1 LFDRGHGRIALT
13 PAGEVVLGYAE
24 RILGLSSEMDVRLS
38 ELTGEIGGSLM
49 VGASTTIA
57 EFMLPGILGEFKST
71 YPNVRSRLMVG
82 NSESIENRVM
92 EHTIDIGFIESLSH
106 EPNLECEVCCDDEL
120 VVICHPRFPL
130 ARHKELTPQKLLEHP
145 FMSREPGSGNARIHR
160 ELPARR
166 GISLDQM
173 NVVMEL
179 GSPIALNGVVETGLG
194 FAIASRAS
202 VTKEQRLGDIVAIP
216 LKPRLIRT
224 LSMVYPEGKVPLA
237 AGRDLRRFAATRL
250 RAADDGEEVL
260 GASCRDRYAPP
271 GLVGAAPQ
279 SRRRPAPRGAPE
291 SGAWSR
297 PMPTGMACCR
307 RCGALAESTDG
318 FALVELE
325 GAMALRDAGFPS
337 RS

>member
-1 LFDRGHGRIALT
+1 MADRRLQVFHAVAKQLSFTKAAEVLFMTQPAVTFQIKQLEEHFNTRLFDRGHGRIALT

-24 RILGLSSEMDVRLS
+24 KILGLASEMDVRLS

-71 YPNVRSRLMVG
+71 YPNVRSRLIVG

-145 FMSREPGSGNARIHR
+145 FISREPGSGTR
-160 ELPARR
+160 EFTESYLRTA
-166 GISLDQM
+166 GVSLDQM

-179 GSPIALNGVVETGLG
+179 GSPIALNGVVQTGLG

-202 VTKEQRLGDIVAIP
+202 VSKEQRLGDIVAIP

-224 LSMVYPEGKVPLA
+224 LSMVYPKEKFRSRLVA
-237 AGRDLRRFAATRL
+237 TFVDFASTRL
-250 RAADDGEEVL
+250 RALIAKKPV
-260 GASCRDRYAPP
+260 
-271 GLVGAAPQ
+271 
-279 SRRRPAPRGAPE
+279 
-291 SGAWSR
+291 
-297 PMPTGMACCR
+297 
-307 RCGALAESTDG
+307 
-318 FALVELE
+318 
-325 GAMALRDAGFPS
+325 
-337 RS
+337 

>member
-1 LFDRGHGRIALT
+1 MADRRLQVFHAVAKQLSFTKAAEVLFMTQPAVTFQIKQLEEHFNTRLFDRGHGRIALT

-24 RILGLSSEMDVRLS
+24 RILGLASEMDVRLS

-71 YPNVRSRLMVG
+71 YPNVRSRLIVG
-82 NSESIENRVM
+82 NSESIENRVL

-106 EPNLECEVCCDDEL
+106 EPNLECDVCCDDEL

-130 ARHKELTPQKLLEHP
+130 ARHKELTPQKLLDHP
-145 FMSREPGSGNARIHR
+145 YVSREPGSGTR
-160 ELPARR
+160 EFTESYLRSA

-179 GSPIALNGVVETGLG
+179 GSPIALNGVVQTGLG

-202 VTKEQRLGDIVAIP
+202 VSKEQRLGDIVAIP

-224 LSMVYPEGKVPLA
+224 LSMVYPKEKFRSRLVA
-237 AGRDLRRFAATRL
+237 SFVEFASTRL
-250 RAADDGEEVL
+250 RALIAKKPV
-260 GASCRDRYAPP
+260 
-271 GLVGAAPQ
+271 
-279 SRRRPAPRGAPE
+279 
-291 SGAWSR
+291 
-297 PMPTGMACCR
+297 
-307 RCGALAESTDG
+307 
-318 FALVELE
+318 
-325 GAMALRDAGFPS
+325 
-337 RS
+337 

>member
-1 LFDRGHGRIALT
+1 MADRRLQVFHAVAKQLSFTKAADVLFMTQPAVTFQIKQLEEHFNTRLFDRGHGRIALT

-57 EFMLPGILGEFKST
+57 EFMLPGILGEFKSS

-82 NSESIENRVM
+82 NSESIEHRVM

-106 EPNLECEVCCDDEL
+106 EPTLECEVCCDDEL

-130 ARHKELTPQKLLEHP
+130 ARHKELVPQKLLEHA
-145 FMSREPGSGNARIHR
+145 FISREPGSGTR
-160 ELPARR
+160 EFTENYLRSA
-166 GISLDQM
+166 GIAIDQM
-173 NVVMEL
+173 NMVMEL

-224 LSMVYPEGKVPLA
+224 LSMVYPKEKFRSRLVA
-237 AGRDLRRFAATRL
+237 TFVEFAAARL
-250 RAADDGEEVL
+250 RSL
-260 GASCRDRYAPP
+260 ITKKQP
-271 GLVGAAPQ
+271 
-279 SRRRPAPRGAPE
+279 
-291 SGAWSR
+291 
-297 PMPTGMACCR
+297 
-307 RCGALAESTDG
+307 
-318 FALVELE
+318 
-325 GAMALRDAGFPS
+325 
-337 RS
+337 